1 MTTLLLIIILTL
13 LILLSISGYYLYKF
27 SLIILKIQEKSNDLV
42 DELDRTY
49 VKIDNILNLD
59 LYSDEPKVME
69 FVQCIKDTR
78 DNIMNY
84 CEDVFEI
91 K

>member
-1 MTTLLLIIILTL
+1 MTTILLIIILIL
-13 LILLSISGYYLYKF
+13 IILLSILGYYLYKF
-27 SLIILKIQEKSNDLV
+27 SLVILKIQEKSNNLIE
-42 DELDRTY
+42 ELDKTY

-78 DNIMNY
+78 DNIMEY